1 VTTDARVFKGWVR
14 YEDKFEIKELRL
26 NPIRPKDVVIRN
38 LAAQACY
45 TIVTNVTGYDKE
57 SLRDRGGMPKAMTR
71 PRSPG
76 HGAMGIVEE
85 VGPLVTRV
93 KPGDKVITPV
103 LPACGTCYSCL
114 RGEWWCCGHKNDIDF
129 AHPDNPPFATMT
141 DTGESVWQDHTGGF
155 AEYAVNN
162 ESWVVPVNESTLSDI
177 ELATLACVPGPG
189 WAFGL
194 LGMRIEI
201 ASTVVVLGAGPL
213 GLSIIQAAKMA
224 GARLIIAVERI
235 PHRLQAAKDAGA
247 HVLINTDETGM
258 DNLVPMV
265 KELCRP
271 VTDNMDAGGKPYDG
285 MYNGLG
291 ADHVFEAAG
300 ITFGDPT
307 TGKPD
312 DLTGAHFV
320 TLGPQMTRRGGT
332 FVATGVVAPTN
343 DPKVWGPAPGPFDY
357 HGKRY
362 LSAAYGG
369 ANVLRDI
376 PRLASLIENGYLD
389 AKALVDP
396 VFPFERA
403 DEALWSAAN
412 RDALLPIITYA

>member
-1 VTTDARVFKGWVR
+1 MSDTPRTFQGWVR
-14 YEDKFEIKELRL
+14 YDDKFEMKTLRL

-45 TIVTNVTGYDKE
+45 TIVTNVSE
-57 SLRDRGGMPKAMTR
+57 LPNQAVR

-93 KPGDKVITPV
+93 KPGDKVVTPV
-103 LPACGTCYSCL
+103 LPSCGTCYSCL

-129 AHPDNPPFATMT
+129 AHPDNPPFAEME
-141 DTGESVWQDHTGGF
+141 DGRSVWQDHTGGF
-155 AEYAVNN
+155 AELAVND
-162 ESWVVPVNESTLSDI
+162 ESWVVPVNESTLSDV
-177 ELATLACVPGPG
+177 ELASLACVPGPG

-201 ASTVVVLGAGPL
+201 ASSVVVLGAGPL
-213 GLSIIQAAKMA
+213 GLSIIQSAKMA

-235 PHRLQAAKDAGA
+235 PHRLEAAKAAGA
-247 HVLINTDETGM
+247 HVVLNSDEVGM
-258 DNLVPMV
+258 DNLVGKV
-265 KELCRP
+265 RELCRP
-271 VTDNMDAGGKPYDG
+271 TTDNMYAGGKPYEGFYDG
-285 MYNGLG
+285 NG

-307 TGKPD
+307 TGSPD
-312 DLTGAHFV
+312 DRTGAHFI
-320 TLGPQMTRRGGT
+320 TLGPKMTRRGGT

-376 PRLASLIENGYLD
+376 PRLANLIENGYLD
-389 AKALVDP
+389 AKALCDP
-396 VFPFERA
+396 ILPFERA
-403 DEALWSAAN
+403 DEALWSALN
-412 RDALLPIITYA
+412 RDALLPIITFE

>member
-1 VTTDARVFKGWVR
+1 MSETPRTFQGWVR
-14 YEDKFEIKELRL
+14 YDDTFEMKTLRL
-26 NPIRPKDVVIRN
+26 NPIRPKDVVVRN

-45 TIVTNVTGYDKE
+45 TIVTNVSD
-57 SLRDRGGMPKAMTR
+57 LPNQAVR

-93 KPGDKVITPV
+93 KPGDKVVTPV

-129 AHPDNPPFATMT
+129 AHPDNPPFAEME
-141 DTGESVWQDHTGGF
+141 DGRSVWQDHTGGF
-155 AEYAVNN
+155 AELAVND
-162 ESWVVPVNESTLSDI
+162 EAWVVPVNESTLSNV
-177 ELATLACVPGPG
+177 ELASLACVPGPG

-201 ASTVVVLGAGPL
+201 ASSVVVLGAGPL
-213 GLSIIQAAKMA
+213 GLAIIQAARMA

-235 PHRLQAAKDAGA
+235 PHRLDAAKAAGA
-247 HVLINTDETGM
+247 HVVLDSDEVGM
-258 DNLVPMV
+258 DNLVGKV
-265 KELCRP
+265 RELCRP
-271 VTDNMDAGGKPYDG
+271 ATDNMDAGGKPYEGFYDG
-285 MYNGLG
+285 NG

-307 TGKPD
+307 TGVPAD
-312 DLTGAHFV
+312 RTGAHFI
-320 TLGPQMTRRGGT
+320 TLGPKMTRRGGT

-376 PRLASLIENGYLD
+376 PRLANLIENGYLD
-389 AKALVDP
+389 AKALCDP
-396 VFPFERA
+396 ILPFERA
-403 DEALWSAAN
+403 DEALWSALN
-412 RDALLPIITYA
+412 RDALLPIITFE

>member
-1 VTTDARVFKGWVR
+1 MRETPTTFRGWVR
-14 YEDKFEIKELRL
+14 YEDKFEIKTLKL
-26 NPIRPKDVVIRN
+26 KPIRPTDVVIRN

-45 TIVTNVTGYDKE
+45 TIVTNVSD
-57 SLRDRGGMPKAMTR
+57 LPKQAAR

-93 KPGDKVITPV
+93 KPGDKVVTPV

-129 AHPDNPPFATMT
+129 AHPDNPPFAEMEDGTP
-141 DTGESVWQDHTGGF
+141 VWQDHTGGF
-155 AEYAVNN
+155 AELAVNN
-162 ESWVVPVNESTLSDI
+162 EAWVVPVNDSRLSNV
-177 ELATLACVPGPG
+177 ELASLACAPGPG

-194 LGMRIEI
+194 LGMRVEI
-201 ASTVVVLGAGPL
+201 ASSVVVLGAGPL
-213 GLSIIQAAKMA
+213 GLAIIQAAKMA

-235 PHRLQAAKDAGA
+235 PHRLQAAKEAGA
-247 HVLINTDETGM
+247 HVVINSDEVGM
-258 DNLVPMV
+258 DSLVDTV
-265 KELCRP
+265 RELCRP
-271 VTDNMDAGGKPYDG
+271 STENMDAGGKPYEG
-285 MYNGLG
+285 MYHGLG

-307 TGKPD
+307 TGSPEDK
-312 DLTGAHFV
+312 TGAHFL
-320 TLGPQMTRRGGT
+320 TLGPKMTRRGGT
-332 FVATGVVAPTN
+332 FVHTGVIAPTS

-362 LSAAYGG
+362 LSASYGG
-369 ANVLRDI
+369 GNVLRDI

-389 AKALVDP
+389 GKTLCDP
-396 VFPFERA
+396 VMPFERA
-403 DEALWSAAN
+403 DEALWSALN
-412 RDALLPIITYA
+412 RDALLPIITFE

>member
-1 VTTDARVFKGWVR
+1 MSETPRTFQGWVR
-14 YEDKFEIKELRL
+14 YDDKFEMKTLRL

-45 TIVTNVTGYDKE
+45 TIVTNVSE
-57 SLRDRGGMPKAMTR
+57 LPNQAVR

-76 HGAMGIVEE
+76 HGAMGVVEE

-93 KPGDKVITPV
+93 KPGDKVVTPV

-129 AHPDNPPFATMT
+129 AHPDNPPFAEME
-141 DTGESVWQDHTGGF
+141 DGRAVWQDHTGGF
-155 AEYAVNN
+155 AELAVND
-162 ESWVVPVNESTLSDI
+162 ESWVVPVNESRLSNI
-177 ELATLACVPGPG
+177 ELASLACVPGPG

-201 ASTVVVLGAGPL
+201 ASSVVVLGAGPL
-213 GLSIIQAAKMA
+213 GLAIIQAARMA

-235 PHRLQAAKDAGA
+235 PHRLEAAKAAGA
-247 HVLINTDETGM
+247 HVVLDSDEVGM
-258 DNLVPMV
+258 DNLVGKV
-265 KELCRP
+265 RELCRP
-271 VTDNMDAGGKPYDG
+271 ATDNMYAGGKPYEGFYDG
-285 MYNGLG
+285 NG

-307 TGKPD
+307 TGSPD
-312 DLTGAHFV
+312 DRTGAHFI
-320 TLGPQMTRRGGT
+320 TLGPKMTRRGGT

-376 PRLASLIENGYLD
+376 PRLANLIENGYLD
-389 AKALVDP
+389 AKALCDP
-396 VFPFERA
+396 ILPFERA
-403 DEALWSAAN
+403 DEALWSALN
-412 RDALLPIITYA
+412 RDALLPIITFE

>member
-1 VTTDARVFKGWVR
+1 MSETPRTFQGWVR
-14 YEDKFEIKELRL
+14 YDDKFEMTTLRL

-45 TIVTNVTGYDKE
+45 TIVTNVSE
-57 SLRDRGGMPKAMTR
+57 LPNQAVR

-85 VGPLVTRV
+85 VGPLVARV
-93 KPGDKVITPV
+93 KPGDKVVTPV

-129 AHPDNPPFATMT
+129 AHPDNPPFAEME
-141 DTGESVWQDHTGGF
+141 DGRSVWQDHTGGF
-155 AEYAVNN
+155 AELAVND
-162 ESWVVPVNESTLSDI
+162 ESWVVPVNESRLSNI
-177 ELATLACVPGPG
+177 ELASLACVPGPG

-201 ASTVVVLGAGPL
+201 ASSVVVLGAGPL
-213 GLSIIQAAKMA
+213 GLAIIQAAKMA
-224 GARLIIAVERI
+224 GARLVIAVERI
-235 PHRLQAAKDAGA
+235 PHRLDAAKAAGA
-247 HVLINTDETGM
+247 HVVLNSDEVGM
-258 DNLVPMV
+258 DHLVGKV
-265 KELCRP
+265 RELCRP
-271 VTDNMDAGGKPYDG
+271 ATDNMDAGGKPYEGFYDG
-285 MYNGLG
+285 NG

-307 TGKPD
+307 TGSPD
-312 DLTGAHFV
+312 DRTGAHFI
-320 TLGPQMTRRGGT
+320 TLGPKMTRRGGT

-376 PRLASLIENGYLD
+376 PRLANLIENGYLD
-389 AKALVDP
+389 AKALCDP
-396 VFPFERA
+396 ILPFERA
-403 DEALWSAAN
+403 DEALWSALN
-412 RDALLPIITYA
+412 RDALLPIITFE